1 MHARN
6 LLYHH
11 PRLIFIAMVVGAV
24 LILNGTLEKPIKE
37 RLEDSLERYNDNVS
51 RAGLA
56 RRRTQFFLQTQRD
69 LSLRGVQTVLSML
82 TISRHIPPHPCGD
95 PLSDYGLPAG
105 IPQDVPRDDTHHGLL
120 LLDRVRWASMPAL
133 FLACC

>member
-1 MHARN
+1 MTICY
-6 LLYHH
+6 LSPQVECL
-11 PRLIFIAMVVGAV
+11 PRWPGQAENSV
-24 LILNGTLEKPIKE
+24 
-37 RLEDSLERYNDNVS
+37 
-51 RAGLA
+51 
-56 RRRTQFFLQTQRD
+56 FLQTQRG